1 MVFSSVTFLCLF
13 LPVFLAMY
21 FVSRNTAYK
30 NIVLVAFSL
39 LFYAWG
45 EPVWVLAL
53 LLSGLTDYVC
63 GRVIDRHRE
72 DKGRKIALAASLVI
86 NLGLL
91 STFKYSGF
99 VIENIN
105 LLLNTNIPAP
115 GFNLPL
121 GISFYTFQT
130 LSYTIDMYRGKIEV
144 QKSFLKFLCYVTMFP
159 QLVAGPIVR
168 YSEITG
174 DLRDRKISKE
184 RFSAG
189 VTRFA
194 AGLAK
199 KTLLA
204 NPAGAAATVLLS
216 DTAKLTTASAWLG
229 VLFFAFQIYFD
240 FFGYSDMAVGIGK
253 MIGFSFPENFNYPY
267 EAKSITDFWRR
278 WHMSLSSFF
287 RDYVYIPLGGNRRMQ
302 VRNIAVV
309 WILTGL
315 WHGASWNFILWGAY
329 YGAFLL
335 IEKFAL
341 RKILDRIPAI
351 ISRLYA
357 LVIVLIGWGLFYYT
371 DFSGLKEFICA
382 LFAINAPLYSFLPGS
397 VFMSHLWLLIILAA
411 ASTSLPKK
419 AFALM
424 LSRFPKLKFS
434 EPALAS
440 ICAAASFLMVLG
452 QTYNPFLYFR
462 F

>member
-13 LPVFLAMY
+13 LPVFLAFY
-21 FVSRNTAYK
+21 YICRNTAYR
-30 NIVLVAFSL
+30 NIILVAFSL

-45 EPVWVLAL
+45 EPVWVLAMI
-53 LLSGLTDYVC
+53 LSGLTDYVC
-63 GRVIDRHRE
+63 GQVIDKHRE
-72 DKGRKIALAASLVI
+72 DSGKKIALAVSLIV

-99 VIENIN
+99 IVDN
-105 LLLNTNIPAP
+105 LNRLFGTGFLVPR
-115 GFNLPL
+115 FNLPL

-130 LSYTIDMYRGKIEV
+130 LSYTIDMYRDKVKV
-144 QKSFLKFLCYVTMFP
+144 QRSFLNFMCYVTMFP

-168 YSEITG
+168 YSEIESEMS
-174 DLRDRKISKE
+174 DRKVSAE

-204 NPAGAAATVLLS
+204 NPAGAAAALLLA
-216 DTAKLTTASAWLG
+216 DAGKLTTASAWLG
-229 VLFFAFQIYFD
+229 IVLYAFQIYFD
-240 FFGYSDMAVGIGK
+240 FSGYSDMAVGIGK

-267 EAKSITDFWRR
+267 EARTITDFWRR
-278 WHMSLSSFF
+278 WHMTLGSFF

-302 VRNIAVV
+302 VRNIAIV
-309 WILTGL
+309 WFLTGL
-315 WHGASWNFILWGAY
+315 WHGASWNFILWGVY

-335 IEKFAL
+335 LEKFVL
-341 RKILDRIPAI
+341 RRVFERIP
-351 ISRLYA
+351 S
-357 LVIVLIGWGLFYYT
+357 VITHIYTLIVVLIGWGLFYFT
-371 DFSGLKEFICA
+371 DLSELGVFVKA
-382 LFAINAPLYSFLPGS
+382 LFHVGVPLYSFLPGS
-397 VFMSHLWLLIILAA
+397 IFISNIWLVFVLIA

-419 AFALM
+419 AFLR
-424 LSRFPKLKFS
+424 LSGRFPKLRLS
-434 EPALAS
+434 EPVFAS
-440 ICAAASFLMVLG
+440 LCIVVSFLMLLG